1 MSVRQANAQPILSP
15 VRMPSQEA
23 NDLARLASAAETWNG
38 RVELAPRDPCQ
49 KRHGIDSAEHD
60 HAAGGD
66 PEQPLEGSADYGCP
80 IPASNR
86 DDGKPH
92 AARDKGPRHPS
103 CALARKVERHAE
115 AIERIKRSGAMQIV
129 DANA

>member
-1 MSVRQANAQPILSP
+1 NAQPILSP
-15 VRMPSQEA
+15 VRTPSQQA
-23 NDLARLASAAETWNG
+23 NALARLASAAETWHG
-38 RVELAPRDPCQ
+38 GLELAPGNPCQ

-60 HAAGGD
+60 HAARDD
-66 PEQPLEGSADYGCP
+66 PEQPFEGSADYGCP

-92 AARDKGPRHPS
+92 AARDKGPRHLS

-115 AIERIKRSGAMQIV
+115 AIEGIKRSGAM
-129 DANA
+129 